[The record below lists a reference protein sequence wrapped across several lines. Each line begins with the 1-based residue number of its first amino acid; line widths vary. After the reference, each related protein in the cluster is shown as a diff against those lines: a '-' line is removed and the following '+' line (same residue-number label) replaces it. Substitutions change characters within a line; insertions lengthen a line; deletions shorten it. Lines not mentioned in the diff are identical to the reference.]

1 MTEIRQIYPK
11 ISNAIRGRNIDELRE
26 LFSTFPDMIDYQT
39 KFMGSW
45 LHIAA
50 KESSVEVVEFLIDL
64 GLDLNIESPRDKSKA
79 IVGAAA
85 NGNLEIVSYLISK
98 AADIDTDS
106 IDANPLISAIYGRNE
121 RVVREVLNT
130 GIDAALCYE
139 LNNETKMT
147 AMAYAVEQGSIDLAY
162 LVANQ
167 IASGEKDKIN
177 QLIADA
183 KKQAEINNR

>member
-1 MTEIRQIYPK
+1 M
-11 ISNAIRGRNIDELRE
+11 
-26 LFSTFPDMIDYQT
+26 
-39 KFMGSW
+39 
-45 LHIAA
+45 
-50 KESSVEVVEFLIDL
+50 
-64 GLDLNIESPRDKSKA
+64 
-79 IVGAAA
+79 
-85 NGNLEIVSYLISK
+85 
-98 AADIDTDS
+98 
-106 IDANPLISAIYGRNE
+106 
-121 RVVREVLNT
+121 VREVLNT